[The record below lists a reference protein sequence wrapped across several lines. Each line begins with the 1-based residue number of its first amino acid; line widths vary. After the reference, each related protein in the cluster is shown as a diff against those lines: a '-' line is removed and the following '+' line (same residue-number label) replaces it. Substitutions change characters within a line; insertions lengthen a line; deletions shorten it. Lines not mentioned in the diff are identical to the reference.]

1 VNKKLNKND
10 PGVSIKTKKSKIDN
24 ENNVDFSNSKIEF
37 MSININED
45 VIDIFLLHNSKKIIS
60 NDTSLQNYYR
70 IIAKDIGVKD
80 SFQDI
85 VCKIVND
92 IEVTISI
99 KFKNKFSSGSISVK
113 DRLKFFN
120 QSVNS
125 QKKANE
131 NQYIPKKLAMPNFL
145 NKVPQDNQKQPN
157 KKTIEETK
165 KKEEPKKEEQ
175 KKRK

>member
-1 VNKKLNKND
+1 MRMLL
-10 PGVSIKTKKSKIDN
+10 
-24 ENNVDFSNSKIEF
+24 
-37 MSININED
+37 
-45 VIDIFLLHNSKKIIS
+45 IFFLHNSKKMIS

-165 KKEEPKKEEQ
+165 MIKKNSNVFSLVGNILDIKDFLLCHI
-175 KKRK
+175 

>member
-1 VNKKLNKND
+1 LNKND

-24 ENNVDFSNSKIEF
+24 ENNVDFSSSKIEF

-45 VIDIFLLHNSKKIIS
+45 IIDIFLLHNSKKMLS
-60 NDTSLQNYYR
+60 NDSSLQNYYR

-80 SFQDI
+80 TFQDI

-120 QSVNS
+120 QQVNN
-125 QKKANE
+125 QKKTNE
-131 NQYIPKKLAMPNFL
+131 NQYIPKRLSMPIFL
-145 NKVPQDNQKQPN
+145 NKSPLENQKQQN
-157 KKTIEETK
+157 KKAIEETK
-165 KKEEPKKEEQ
+165 KKEETKKEEV
-175 KKRK
+175 KKEETKKE